1 MTEATDTIKFEFE
14 LDVEHE
20 LEVDQDG
27 ILTVSCYA
35 YAPEDDDA
43 KVVVVPFKT
52 LVENA
57 IEYSREEISTDSYG
71 DLYKIGSRSAE
82 ASEEIL
88 KAAEQQEDYVTG
100 QGQIPYSKGQ
110 RTMYDPRELS
120 HLNIEEV
127 LRNIVSL
134 KFTQTLNNISAR
146 CKKDGTEF
154 ELKVDDLRPFPLKC
168 PVLGIDID
176 YFKRSSGPANS
187 SPSIDR
193 IDPTKG
199 YVCGNVW

>member
-1 MTEATDTIKFEFE
+1 MTEATETIKFEFE

-27 ILTVSCYA
+27 ILTVFCYA

-43 KVVVVPFKT
+43 KVVVAPFKT

-71 DLYKIGSRSAE
+71 DLYKIGHALRE

-100 QGQIPYSKGQ
+100 QGQIP
-110 RTMYDPRELS
+110 L
-120 HLNIEEV
+120 
-127 LRNIVSL
+127 
-134 KFTQTLNNISAR
+134 
-146 CKKDGTEF
+146 F
-154 ELKVDDLRPFPLKC
+154 EGAEDD
-168 PVLGIDID
+168 V
-176 YFKRSSGPANS
+176 
-187 SPSIDR
+187 
-193 IDPTKG
+193 
-199 YVCGNVW
+199 

>member
-1 MTEATDTIKFEFE
+1 
-14 LDVEHE
+14 
-20 LEVDQDG
+20 
-27 ILTVSCYA
+27 
-35 YAPEDDDA
+35 
-43 KVVVVPFKT
+43 
-52 LVENA
+52 
-57 IEYSREEISTDSYG
+57 
-71 DLYKIGSRSAE
+71 
-82 ASEEIL
+82 
-88 KAAEQQEDYVTG
+88 
-100 QGQIPYSKGQ
+100 
-110 RTMYDPRELS
+110 MYDPRELS

-127 LRNIVSL
+127 FEEYCRL
-134 KFTQTLNNISAR
+134 KFSQTLNNISAR

-199 YVCGNVW
+199 YVCGNVRVVSQKANRLKQDSCKEDTIRVLAYQLDIPLSELKKNLALYI